1 MENPH
6 AESRG
11 LLIIDRSAEHPD
23 VLVRSELRFC
33 APKVPPSH
41 EWNSTRANPT
51 PTLLPTADI
60 YCLQRRSS
68 LVPAPLS
75 ILKTSKGLPLVP
87 RKPVPQA
94 PVRRRTVDIRVPGAY
109 VDFRPSL
116 EHERNMDEQMQK
128 IEAEY
133 VSRIP
138 SKRSL
143 SRCPNRRPVG
153 GVKPKSYMTRVD
165 SRARYREQRPKH
177 RARST
182 TDLGGQLQE
191 DLEVEV
197 GSSQGK
203 SFRRLSLGDISFE
216 LARSLVEI
224 ESILRRDDQVQSV

>member
-1 MENPH
+1 MENQDT
-6 AESRG
+6 ECKL
-11 LLIIDRSAEHPD
+11 LLIINRSAEHPD

-33 APKVPPSH
+33 APKVSPPH
-41 EWNSTRANPT
+41 EWSSTRAAPIS
-51 PTLLPTADI
+51 PLLPIADV
-60 YCLQRRSS
+60 YCLQRSS

-75 ILKTSKGLPLVP
+75 ILKLSKELPLVP

-94 PVRRRTVDIRVPGAY
+94 PARRKTVDIRVPGAY

-133 VSRIP
+133 VSQIP
-138 SKRSL
+138 GKRSQ
-143 SRCPNRRPVG
+143 SKFPKRRPLG
-153 GVKPKSYMTRVD
+153 GVENKCSMTRVD
-165 SRARYREQRPKH
+165 SRARYREQRPLH
-177 RARST
+177 QARST

-191 DLEVEV
+191 DPEVDD

-216 LARSLVEI
+216 LAHSLIEI
-224 ESILRRDDQVQSV
+224 ESILRRHDKVQSM